1 MNDKIVEVFST
12 RAADFFYIHN
22 LQSSFYRDYILLIL
36 TVMIRLPYYAD
47 PNHVSLHSDLDTG
60 GFPY

>member
-1 MNDKIVEVFST
+1 MIKLWRFFQPEPLI
-12 RAADFFYIHN
+12 FFYIHN